1 MQSHIKTSIV
11 LGVFLLGGFVAH
23 AQEREGALMPS
34 IEEFNQMTVEEK
46 MKFFQED
53 YQALAPDQKELVR
66 EKLSGVPA
74 EGDTEEDAQVSDA
87 TQQQNEEPVV
97 SPPMTTKGIPGIV
110 VAATLLALIG
120 TLVLLRTRTASTPM
134 HQPQNDAS
142 NH

>member
-66 EKLSGVPA
+66 EKLSGVPVEA
-74 EGDTEEDAQVSDA
+74 ASDESTEVPDDTQL
-87 TQQQNEEPVV
+87 QNEELET
-97 SPPMTTKGIPGIV
+97 PPLATTKSIPGIV
-110 VAATLLALIG
+110 VIATLLALIG
-120 TLVLLRTRTASTPM
+120 TLILLRTRTVTAPA
-134 HQPQNDAS
+134 QVPPDAS
-142 NH
+142 IN